1 MTSGICLIS
10 ANTLCYPRRRPWPLA
25 WSRWIT
31 QERRSLPLLLK
42 RCRVLRVFQAYFLA
56 FFAYKEYTQIVDR
69 FFKMGKSVN
78 SDPTQWPFRN
88 GKFLPISIE
97 KRTQTL
103 NTLGQDL
110 LFSSWDSSGDE
121 REKSSY
127 LCLFFLE
134 KFFFM
139 AVPLEMLVC
148 LLFGIRKLLWR
159 VTSTVALLPG
169 KVFPT
174 LNRT

>member
-1 MTSGICLIS
+1 MASGISLIS
-10 ANTLCYPRRRPWPLA
+10 ANTMCYLRRPLS
-25 WSRWIT
+25 WSKWIT

-69 FFKMGKSVN
+69 FFKTGKSLN

-88 GKFLPISIE
+88 GKSLPISIQ
-97 KRTQTL
+97 KRTQTF

-127 LCLFFLE
+127 HDRGSVIFFLK

-139 AVPLEMLVC
+139 AVPLFASLMLP
-148 LLFGIRKLLWR
+148 L
-159 VTSTVALLPG
+159 
-169 KVFPT
+169 
-174 LNRT
+174 